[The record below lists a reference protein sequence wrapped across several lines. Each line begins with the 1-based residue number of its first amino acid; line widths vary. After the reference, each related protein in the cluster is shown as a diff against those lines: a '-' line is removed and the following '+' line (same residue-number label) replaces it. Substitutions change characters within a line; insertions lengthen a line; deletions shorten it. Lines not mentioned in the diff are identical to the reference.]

1 VVDSLK
7 ALDPK
12 RPIREADIWQ
22 TVSERF
28 MRLRLSNFGW
38 LRLHLNEPRGK
49 ALAQGFK
56 VPIYIK
62 KQFRLSRRDH
72 SSRPNDLL
80 KIGL

>member
-1 VVDSLK
+1 
-7 ALDPK
+7 
-12 RPIREADIWQ
+12 
-22 TVSERF
+22 